1 MKADLIIT
9 DGNILTMNLLQPHA
23 EALAIRDGRIIAIGK
38 NDDIKSLA
46 STETLLIDA
55 KKNTVLPGFFDV
67 HTHFTGTGL
76 NATAVDLTNV
86 TSQAQLLN
94 ELQTKHNQIPSDTW
108 LRGFGYDE
116 TKFSENAMPDQ
127 EVINRIFPDRP
138 VFLSRVDAH
147 SCFLNKVAFQ
157 LLNIEE
163 TTEGV
168 IKEDGSFTGVLR
180 AKANS
185 IGRKKLNDEL
195 MSDEIRYEALQYSSK
210 IALKA
215 GVTTVHALEG
225 GSLFSDEDVKAL
237 LRYQD
242 KLDVQTVIYH
252 QVPDVSL
259 VKGEGLNRIGG
270 CITVDGSLGSHTAAL
285 LEPYSDMKS
294 STGILYLTQK
304 EIDDFVMEAHI
315 NNMQIAMHTIGDA
328 AIESLLSAYEKALA
342 KYPKNNHRHRFEHF
356 SVPTYDQILRAK
368 ALDIYISVQPSFVYY
383 AKQSP
388 MILDRLGNERCKR
401 AYPFR
406 LILDAGLKVAG
417 GSDSDITPISP
428 LLGIYSCLSHFN
440 PIQNLSLYEAIK
452 LFTRDAAYFAFE
464 EKDKGTLEIGKQ
476 GDVVILKGD
485 IEQTN
490 IKDIKD
496 MKIEKTIVKG
506 KVVYEYNE
514 IN

>member
-9 DGNILTMNLLQPHA
+9 DGNIMTMDLLQPHA
-23 EALAIRDGRIIAIGK
+23 EALAIKEGRIIAIGK
-38 NDDIKSLA
+38 NDDIKTLA
-46 STETLLIDA
+46 SNETLVINA
-55 KKNTVLPGFFDV
+55 EKNTVLPGFFDV

-76 NATAVDLTNV
+76 NAAAVDLTNV
-86 TSQAQLLN
+86 TSHAQLLSM
-94 ELQTKHNQIPSDTW
+94 LQAKNNQIPSNTW

-116 TKFSENAMPDQ
+116 TKFTENSMPSQ
-127 EVINRIFPDRP
+127 EVINRIFPERP

-147 SCFLNKVAFQ
+147 SCFLNKAAFQ
-157 LLNIEE
+157 LLNIED
-163 TTEGV
+163 TIEGV
-168 IKEDGSFTGVLR
+168 IKEDGIFTGVLR

-185 IGRKKLNDEL
+185 IARKKLNDEL
-195 MSDEIRYEALQYSSK
+195 MSDEIRYEALKYSSK

-252 QVPDVSL
+252 QVPDVNL
-259 VKGEGLNRIGG
+259 VKSEGLNRIGG

-285 LEPYSDMKS
+285 LEPYSDMNS
-294 STGILYLTQK
+294 SNGVLYLTQK

-328 AIESLLSAYEKALA
+328 AIESLLSAYEKALT
-342 KYPKNNHRHRFEHF
+342 KHPRNNHRHRFEHF
-356 SVPTYDQILRAK
+356 SVPAYEQIIRAK
-368 ALDIYISVQPSFVYY
+368 ALDAYISVQPSFVYY
-383 AKQSP
+383 ARQSP
-388 MILDRLGNERCKR
+388 MINDRLGSERCKR

-428 LLGIYSCLSHFN
+428 LLGIYSCLTHFN

-452 LFTRDAAYFAFE
+452 LFTRDASYFAFE
-464 EKDKGTLEIGKQ
+464 EKDKGTLEVGKQ
-476 GDVVILKGD
+476 GDAVILRGN
-485 IEQTN
+485 IEHTN
-490 IKDIKD
+490 IEDIRY
-496 MKIEKTIVKG
+496 MEVEKTIVKG
-506 KVVYEYNE
+506 KVVYEYS
-514 IN
+514 